1 MSGGPGMNCVE
12 YQPRPTPRKLCR
24 VVALAGHG
32 GKMFMSSPSPGSPH
46 GESHN
51 VVLQNPETWESS
63 PQTNQAVGLR
73 SRKNSLRG
81 IRAPGIN
88 LDPLRDLVSQKTR
101 MTYFKVYD
109 IEPVED
115 VYTERR
121 LPKKDCQM
129 KDGQM
134 TAVHKWSRAPAATSK
149 SR

>member
-1 MSGGPGMNCVE
+1 MGNPITLSC
-12 YQPRPTPRKLCR
+12 RTRKLGNLVR
-24 VVALAGHG
+24 
-32 GKMFMSSPSPGSPH
+32 KQIRQWDPGP
-46 GESHN
+46 
-51 VVLQNPETWESS
+51 VRMRYV
-63 PQTNQAVGLR
+63 
-73 SRKNSLRG
+73 
-81 IRAPGIN
+81 APGID